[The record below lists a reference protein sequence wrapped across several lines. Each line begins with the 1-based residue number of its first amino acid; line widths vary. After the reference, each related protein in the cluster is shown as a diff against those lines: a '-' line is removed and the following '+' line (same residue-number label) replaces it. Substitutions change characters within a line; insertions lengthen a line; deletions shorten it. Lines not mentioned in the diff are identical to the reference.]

1 MASEIKVHLR
11 QVSPFASEAEIR
23 NHRVLVDRPV
33 AKGGSDAGPM
43 GGELFLS
50 AIGGCFMSTLL
61 AAVRARDGAID
72 DIHTEVT
79 GTVDDTPPRFVAV
92 ELLVTSASADSE
104 TLERLVEVADR
115 GCIMMNTLRGT
126 LQLTVRTGALAGQG

>member
-1 MASEIKVHLR
+1 MANEIKVHLH
-11 QVSPFASEAEIR
+11 QISPFTSEAGIR
-23 NHRVLVDRPV
+23 GQRVLVDRPV

-61 AAVRARDGAID
+61 AAMRAREAAID

-79 GTVDDTPPRFVAV
+79 GTIDDTPPRFVAV
-92 ELLVTSASADSE
+92 ELLVTSAGADSE
-104 TLERLVEVADR
+104 TLERLVEIAGR
-115 GCIMMNTLRGT
+115 GCIMMNTLRNT
-126 LQLTVRTGALAGQG
+126 LQLTVRIGALAGQG

>member
-1 MASEIKVHLR
+1 MANEIKVHLH
-11 QVSPFASEAEIR
+11 QISPFTSEAGIR
-23 NHRVLVDRPV
+23 GHRVLVDRPV

-61 AAVRARDGAID
+61 AAMRAREAAID

-79 GTVDDTPPRFVAV
+79 GTIDDTPPRFVAV
-92 ELLVTSASADSE
+92 ELLVTSAGADSE
-104 TLERLVEVADR
+104 TLERLVEVAGR
-115 GCIMMNTLRGT
+115 GCIMMNTLRNT
-126 LQLTVRTGALAGQG
+126 LQLTVRIGALAGQG